1 MIMQSIFY
9 FSIIFIALTSIS
21 ALASWLLFPD
31 RLRQRLSDLEQPE
44 IADTTERSD
53 IWATRMLNVFQPL
66 VKFSQPTENWEN
78 SPMRQRFMH
87 AGWRTPLA
95 PMLFFSTKT
104 LLALLIPLFM
114 IFLIGGNLFDQ
125 SSASMLLT
133 LTGISAIGYYLP
145 NLFLSHAIKIRQ
157 REIFEN
163 FPDGLDLLIICIEA
177 GLGFELALG
186 RVASEI
192 TMTSKVLAQELQLV
206 QIEMR
211 TGFSKEQALRNLALR
226 NGIEE
231 IDMLVA
237 MLIQAERFGTGMSS
251 SLRVHSENLRTKRR
265 QMTEEAAAK
274 VAIKLLFPLIFFIFP
289 TLLLVLLGPAMLQIY
304 RILLP
309 AMAG

>member
-1 MIMQSIFY
+1 MSTQIILY
-9 FSIIFIALTSIS
+9 FLIIFITVACIAALS
-21 ALASWLLFPD
+21 AWLLFPD
-31 RLRQRLSDLEQPE
+31 RLKQRLSDLDQPGMSAELEQS
-44 IADTTERSD
+44 DT
-53 IWATRMLNVFQPL
+53 WVTRLLLVGQPL
-66 VKFSQPTENWEN
+66 MKLSQPTENWEN

-95 PMLFFSTKT
+95 PTFFFTAKTVLAMLMPIVTI
-104 LLALLIPLFM
+104 LLV
-114 IFLIGGNLFDQ
+114 GGNLFDQ
-125 SSASMLLT
+125 GSASMLLILACIAAT
-133 LTGISAIGYYLP
+133 GYYLP
-145 NLFLSHAIKIRQ
+145 NMILSHAIKIRQ

-163 FPDGLDLLIICIEA
+163 FPDALDLLIICIEA
-177 GLGFELALG
+177 GMGFELALS

-192 TMTSKVLAQELQLV
+192 VLTSKVLAQELQLV

-226 NGIEE
+226 NGVEE

-237 MLIQAERFGTGMSS
+237 MLIQSERFGTGMSS

-265 QMTEEAAAK
+265 QMTEEAAGK

-304 RILLP
+304 RVLLP

>member
-1 MIMQSIFY
+1 MNTQSFLY
-9 FSIIFIALTSIS
+9 FSVVFSAVAGIAALT
-21 ALASWLLFPD
+21 AWLLFPD
-31 RLRQRLSDLEQPE
+31 RLRQRLSDLEQLD
-44 IADTTERSD
+44 IADTTEQSD
-53 IWATRMLNVFQPL
+53 IWATRMLRVFQPL

-95 PMLFFSTKT
+95 PILFFTAKT
-104 LLALLIPLFM
+104 LLALLLPLFT
-114 IFLIGGNLFDQ
+114 IFLIGGNLFVQ

-133 LTGISAIGYYLP
+133 LTCISAIGYYFP
-145 NLFLSHAIKIRQ
+145 NLVLSHAIKIRQ
-157 REIFEN
+157 RDIFEN
-163 FPDGLDLLIICIEA
+163 FPDVLDLLIICIEA

-192 TMTSKVLAQELQLV
+192 TLTSKVLAQELQLV

-226 NGIEE
+226 NGVEE